1 MNTSA
6 IKVTVKKDLSK
17 NLGGISSFQ
26 VQFEPQDTVFSL
38 DDFMLA
44 KRRIQPCFI
53 DQDGKGIR
61 TECVRGDHSLWL
73 STGDGFGLKIILS
86 ATEKTIDNLSYLRDC
101 RSDVFPRIAE
111 IAPAV
116 LENYGKERPC
126 VVARMQDV
134 AAKSGLGFG
143 LERLKRAATRVA
155 RHVLPFMPGDDPT
168 EHPRL
173 WCPVPVAERCARE
186 FERWKLL
193 PEDEWYKPS
202 NLVSGKIVDCHNF
215 EFLPER
221 YAFPVGNAN
230 VEDLEQLYRR
240 SPRADRGT
248 LYQGF
253 KFANGLSFPGY
264 SSDGR
269 EFDTYRKL
277 PFLPFEKVKEGRVL
291 DLGSSQGFFSFQA
304 AIHGAAEVVAVE
316 RDPTSVEFAGK
327 LNSLCF
333 DFSQISFVKDD
344 IVSYVF
350 DRYRGKADVVFLL
363 SVLHQIYPKLAGAEP
378 FLEKLAATAKFLAF
392 ETPVRHSAMPLGV
405 DEVFLKLK
413 KFFRVVR
420 LLYVYKAYSPGW
432 RAIFICY
439 RAREISRP

>member
-1 MNTSA
+1 MRA
-6 IKVTVKKDLSK
+6 
-17 NLGGISSFQ
+17 
-26 VQFEPQDTVFSL
+26 
-38 DDFMLA
+38 
-44 KRRIQPCFI
+44 
-53 DQDGKGIR
+53 
-61 TECVRGDHSLWL
+61 ECVRGDHSLWL
-73 STGDGFGLKIILS
+73 STGDGWGFKIILN
-86 ATEKTIDNLSYLRDC
+86 ATEKTVGNLSYLRDC
-101 RSDVFPRIAE
+101 QSDIFPRIAE
-111 IAPAV
+111 VTPAM
-116 LENYGKERPC
+116 LENCGKERPC

-134 AAKSGLGFG
+134 AAKSGSGLGFE
-143 LERLKRAATRVA
+143 LKRLKRAVTRMA
-155 RHVLPFMPGDDPT
+155 RRALPFMPGGDPT

-202 NLVSGKIVDCHNF
+202 NLISGKIVDCHNF
-215 EFLPER
+215 EFFPER
-221 YAFPVGNAN
+221 YAFPVGNASM
-230 VEDLEQLYRR
+230 EDLEQLHRS

-253 KFANGLSFPGY
+253 KFANGCSFPGY

-269 EFDTYRKL
+269 DFDTYRKL

-304 AIHGAAEVVAVE
+304 AIHGASEVVAIE
-316 RDPTSVEFAGK
+316 QDPASVEFADK
-327 LNSLCF
+327 LNRLCF
-333 DFSQISFVKDD
+333 DFGQISFIKDD

-363 SVLHQIYPKLAGAEP
+363 SVLHQIYPKLDGAEP

-392 ETPVRHSAMPLGV
+392 ETPVWHSAMPLGV
-405 DEVFLKLK
+405 DDVFRKLK

-420 LLYVYKAYSPGW
+420 LLYVYKAYSTGW
-432 RAIFICY
+432 RAVFICY
-439 RAREISRP
+439 RPR